1 MGDVGMYDGTE
12 PAERWLKRLEVL
24 FAGANNGEA
33 VDPSTCIK
41 IIDVSLV
48 WSAAAFADSST
59 HLRDIMKRAGEGKAV
74 DADLDSLTFLP
85 EERDKTANPEP
96 RQGEFEVLEAYYSRC
111 QSLVLRSGGRVKPLD
126 SSDSF
131 ISLNQT
137 EGYILRDFIFKFV
150 NGLYDKVNLRSS
162 RPTILDA
169 KAWFYAGRLTVP
181 TKRLHEPWRELV
193 RTR

>member
-41 IIDVSLV
+41 IIDVSL
-48 WSAAAFADSST
+48 
-59 HLRDIMKRAGEGKAV
+59 
-74 DADLDSLTFLP
+74 
-85 EERDKTANPEP
+85 RDKTANPEP

>member
-1 MGDVGMYDGTE
+1 MADSSSASPVTKPCFKLPPMGDVGMYDGTK
-12 PAERWLKRLEVL
+12 PTERWLKRLEVL

-74 DADLDSLTFLP
+74 DADLDVVIRLFQDKYPLTFLP
-85 EERDKTANPEP
+85 EERDKTANLEP

-111 QSLVLRSGGRVKPLD
+111 QSLVLRGPADCSH
-126 SSDSF
+126 
-131 ISLNQT
+131 QT
-137 EGYILRDFIFKFV
+137 
-150 NGLYDKVNLRSS
+150 S
-162 RPTILDA
+162 P
-169 KAWFYAGRLTVP
+169 
-181 TKRLHEPWRELV
+181 
-193 RTR
+193 